1 MKEEILEIIK
11 EYKNRPNKDLIM
23 ALDLVSQDFEY
34 TKKTLIELSKHLDKL
49 EHTYNILLKEYNSRN
64 AR

>member
-11 EYKNRPNKDLIM
+11 DYKNRPNKDIIV

-34 TKKTLIELSKHLDKL
+34 TKKTLIDLSKHLDKL